1 MKGKIGWYEIKL
13 YYKIINSNDEGFFI
27 GWVLLLD
34 ILKNLDLISFN
45 LVFVCIVYFRW
56 NISFF

>member
-45 LVFVCIVYFRW
+45 LVFVCVVYFRW